1 VLAKQADDLHTTEIP
16 DHVYE
21 GLKSSKVTDV
31 HVFGRRGPAQAK
43 FTPLELREL
52 GQVADVDIIVYPE
65 DFEFDQGSLEAI
77 ESSNQVK
84 QVAKTLTDFA
94 MREETG
100 AKRRLHLH
108 FLHAPV
114 AILGE
119 DRVTGLRTERQE
131 LDGNGGVTGTGDF
144 HDWDIDAVY
153 RAVGY
158 AGTELPQLPFD
169 EAKRVIPNHEGRVVD
184 TDDQSQAAEADVIPG
199 VYATGWIKRGPVGL
213 IGHTK
218 GDALETIG
226 HILTDRAAGALTEPV
241 YPGQESIVEL
251 LESKGVDFADWEGYH
266 RLEAAEKALGEAE
279 GRERVKLATREAMLA
294 EARAHLTAEANA
306 G

>member
-1 VLAKQADDLHTTEIP
+1 MT
-16 DHVYE
+16 
-21 GLKSSKVTDV
+21 
-31 HVFGRRGPAQAK
+31 
-43 FTPLELREL
+43 
-52 GQVADVDIIVYPE
+52 
-65 DFEFDQGSLEAI
+65 
-77 ESSNQVK
+77 
-84 QVAKTLTDFA
+84 KTLTDFA

-114 AILGE
+114 AVLGE

-131 LDGNGGVTGTGDF
+131 LDGTGAVAGTGQF

-158 AGTELPQLPFD
+158 AGTQLPQLPFD

-184 TDDQSQAAEADVIPG
+184 AKTQAQAAEADVIPG
-199 VYATGWIKRGPVGL
+199 VYTTGWIKRGPVGL

-218 GDALETIG
+218 GDALETIT
-226 HILTDRAAGALTEPV
+226 HILADQDAGALTDPV
-241 YPGQESIVEL
+241 YPEEDAIVEL
-251 LESKGVDFADWEGYH
+251 LEAKGVDYADWAGYH

-279 GRERVKLATREAMLA
+279 GRERVKIATREAMLA

-306 G
+306 AG

>member
-1 VLAKQADDLHTTEIP
+1 VE
-16 DHVYE
+16 
-21 GLKSSKVTDV
+21 
-31 HVFGRRGPAQAK
+31 
-43 FTPLELREL
+43 
-52 GQVADVDIIVYPE
+52 IIVYPE
-65 DFEFDQGSLEAI
+65 DYEYDQGSLEAI

-84 QVAKTLTDFA
+84 QVTKTLTDFA

-131 LDGNGGVTGTGDF
+131 LDGTGGVNGTGDF
-144 HDWDIDAVY
+144 HDWDIVAVY
-153 RAVGY
+153 RADGY
-158 AGTELPQLPFD
+158 AGTKLAQLPFD
-169 EAKRVIPNHEGRVVD
+169 EAKRVIPNHQGRVVD
-184 TDDQSQAAEADVIPG
+184 AASQDRAADPHAVPV
-199 VYATGWIKRGPVGL
+199 VYTTGWIKGGAVGL

-226 HILTDRAAGALTEPV
+226 HILDDQAAGALTGPV
-241 YPGQESIVEL
+241 YQDPDSIVEL
-251 LESKGVDFADWEGYH
+251 LESKGVEYADWEGYH

-279 GRERVKLATREAMLA
+279 G
-294 EARAHLTAEANA
+294 
-306 G
+306 

>member
-1 VLAKQADDLHTTEIP
+1 
-16 DHVYE
+16 
-21 GLKSSKVTDV
+21 
-31 HVFGRRGPAQAK
+31 
-43 FTPLELREL
+43 TPLELREL

-65 DFEFDQGSLEAI
+65 DFEFDEGSTEAI

-84 QVAKTLTDFA
+84 QVMKTLTDFA
-94 MREETG
+94 MREPTG

-114 AILGE
+114 AVLGE

-131 LDGNGGVTGTGDF
+131 LDGTGGVTGTGEF

-158 AGTELPQLPFD
+158 AGTQLPQLPFD
-169 EAKRVIPNHEGRVVD
+169 ERKRVIPNHEGRVVGAD
-184 TDDQSQAAEADVIPG
+184 SQDRAAEADVVPG
-199 VYATGWIKRGPVGL
+199 VYTTGWIKRGPVGL

-226 HILTDRAAGALTEPV
+226 HILDDRAAGVLTEPV
-241 YPGQESIVEL
+241 YPDESAIVEL
-251 LESKGVDFADWEGYH
+251 LESKGIEYADWEGYH

-279 GRERVKLATREAMLA
+279 GRERVKIATREAMLA
-294 EARAHLTAEANA
+294 EA
-306 G
+306 